1 MRSRRHAAV
10 RATFKKYWSAEK
22 DAAMD
27 AAMAGDSR
35 PVMTEQT
42 TILIES
48 LENFWIMGLTEE
60 FQEAVASMVEINFE
74 PHDQVTSLL
83 QTTRLLYAL
92 LSAYDLQKCRDI
104 HLLDKA
110 LELGD
115 MLYTFFDTSSRL
127 PIISWNATKV
137 ADGVEQELSG
147 NATLAELT
155 TYNLAFVRLSQL
167 TGDIRFYDAVT
178 RVINILK
185 SQQSSTKI
193 PGLWPAEV
201 NLQTL
206 DLTSDNTFNVDA
218 ASGPAYAQH
227 TLMTRLLA
235 IAPTVSPYTS
245 MSTSALDAIIQHILF
260 RPVTPTNESIM
271 MASPAYTSQRYHI
284 TLTHN
289 LDISSCTLGSTLALS
304 AALTRNDTH
313 LTYARLLT
321 EGCIWTTLHAPPS
334 FNGNIMPR
342 NFSMLACSSSKLSN
356 SDEDCSFD
364 PSVWPEQ
371 EYPGFEK
378 IWDKKGP
385 SVRPEVVM
393 SLFAL
398 YRVTG
403 EERWMEVGWQMW
415 EGVERVMEEKIEQAL
430 NGDTERDDE
439 EFRMTMQ
446 TLKYFYLLFSK
457 PDMLSLDE

>member
-1 MRSRRHAAV
+1 
-10 RATFKKYWSAEK
+10 
-22 DAAMD
+22 
-27 AAMAGDSR
+27 MAD
-35 PVMTEQT
+35 QT
-42 TILIES
+42 TMLSES
-48 LENFWIMGLTEE
+48 LENFWIMGLTKE
-60 FQEAVASMVEINFE
+60 FEEAVAAMTEINLE
-74 PHDQVTSLL
+74 PHDQMTSLP
-83 QTTRLLYAL
+83 QMTRLLYSL
-92 LSAYDLQKCRDI
+92 LSAYDLQKCRNSRV
-104 HLLDKA
+104 LDKA

-127 PIISWNATKV
+127 PITSWNATKV
-137 ADGVEQELSG
+137 ADGEEQESSG
-147 NATLAELT
+147 SVTLAELT
-155 TYNLAFVRLSQL
+155 TYNLAFIRLSQL
-167 TGDIRFYDAVT
+167 TGDMRFYDAAT
-178 RVINILK
+178 RVTNILE

-193 PGLWPAEV
+193 PGLWPAEI
-201 NLQTL
+201 NLHTL
-206 DLTSDNTFNVDA
+206 DLTSADTFNVDA
-218 ASGPAYAQH
+218 SSGPAYAQH

-235 IAPTVSPYTS
+235 TAPKTSPYTT
-245 MSTSALDAIIQHILF
+245 MSANALDAIIQHILF
-260 RPVTPTNESIM
+260 RPVTPTNESVM

-304 AALTRNDTH
+304 AALTHNDTH

-321 EGCIWTTLHAPPS
+321 EGCIWTTLHSPPS
-334 FNGNIMPR
+334 FNGNMMPK

-403 EERWMEVGWQMW
+403 EERWREVGWQMW
-415 EGVERVMEEKIEQAL
+415 EGVERVMEEKVEQAL
-430 NGDTERDDE
+430 NGDFERDDE
-439 EFRMTMQ
+439 DFRMTMQ
-446 TLKYFYLLFSK
+446 TLKYFYLLFSRS
-457 PDMLSLDE
+457 DMLSLDEWVFGSDGGILWTGNV

>member
-1 MRSRRHAAV
+1 M
-10 RATFKKYWSAEK
+10 
-22 DAAMD
+22 
-27 AAMAGDSR
+27 
-35 PVMTEQT
+35 MTDQT
-42 TILIES
+42 TMLIES

-60 FQEAVASMVEINFE
+60 FKEAVAAMTEINFE
-74 PHDQVTSLL
+74 PHDQITSLP

-92 LSAYDLQKCRDI
+92 LSAYDLQKCRDSR
-104 HLLDKA
+104 LLEKV

-115 MLYTFFDTSSRL
+115 MLYTFFDTPSRL
-127 PIISWNATKV
+127 PITSWSATKV
-137 ADGVEQELSG
+137 ADSVEQELLG

-167 TGDIRFYDAVT
+167 TGDMRFYDAVM
-178 RVINILK
+178 RVTDILE

-193 PGLWPAEV
+193 PGLWPAEI
-201 NLQTL
+201 NLQTF
-206 DLTSDNTFNVDA
+206 DLTSHNTFDVNA
-218 ASGPAYAQH
+218 ASGPTYAQH
-227 TLMTRLLA
+227 ALMPRLLA
-235 IAPTVSPYTS
+235 AAPTSSPFSS
-245 MSTSALDAIIQHILF
+245 MSASALDAIIQHILF
-260 RPVTPTNESIM
+260 RPVTPTNESVM

-304 AALTRNDTH
+304 AALTHNDTH

-334 FNGNIMPR
+334 FNGNIMPK

-364 PSVWPEQ
+364 PNVWPEQ

-403 EERWMEVGWQMW
+403 EERWREVGWQMW
-415 EGVERVMEEKIEQAL
+415 KGVEQVMEDKVEQAL
-430 NGDTERDDE
+430 SGDTERDDE

-457 PDMLSLDE
+457 SDMLSLDEWVFPSDGGILWAGNV

>member
-1 MRSRRHAAV
+1 
-10 RATFKKYWSAEK
+10 
-22 DAAMD
+22 MD
-27 AAMAGDSR
+27 AAMAGNPQSIL
-35 PVMTEQT
+35 TEQT

-60 FQEAVASMVEINFE
+60 FKEAVVAIIEINIQ
-74 PHDQVTSLL
+74 PHDHVTSL
-83 QTTRLLYAL
+83 QHTTRLLYAL
-92 LSAYDLQKCRDI
+92 LSAYDLQECRDSR
-104 HLLDKA
+104 LLEKA

-127 PIISWNATKV
+127 PITSWNATKV
-137 ADGVEQELSG
+137 ADGEKQELSG

-167 TGDIRFYDAVT
+167 TGDMRFYDAVT
-178 RVINILK
+178 RVTNILE
-185 SQQSSTKI
+185 SQQKRTKI
-193 PGLWPAEV
+193 PGLWPAEI
-201 NLQTL
+201 NLETL
-206 DLTSDNTFNVDA
+206 DLTSHNTFNVDA

-227 TLMTRLLA
+227 TLMTRLVA
-235 IAPTVSPYTS
+235 TAPTASPYTS

-260 RPVTPTNESIM
+260 RPITPTNESVM
-271 MASPAYTSQRYHI
+271 MASPAYTSDRYHI

-304 AALTRNDTH
+304 AALTHNDTH

-334 FNGNIMPR
+334 FNGNMMPR
-342 NFSMLACSSSKLSN
+342 NFSMLACSSSELSN

-364 PSVWPEQ
+364 PNVWPEQ

-393 SLFAL
+393 SLFTL

-403 EERWMEVGWQMW
+403 EERWREVGWQMW
-415 EGVERVMEEKIEQAL
+415 EGVERVMEEKVEQAL
-430 NGDTERDDE
+430 NGDAERDDE

-457 PDMLSLDE
+457 SDLLSLDEWVFASDGGILWAGSV